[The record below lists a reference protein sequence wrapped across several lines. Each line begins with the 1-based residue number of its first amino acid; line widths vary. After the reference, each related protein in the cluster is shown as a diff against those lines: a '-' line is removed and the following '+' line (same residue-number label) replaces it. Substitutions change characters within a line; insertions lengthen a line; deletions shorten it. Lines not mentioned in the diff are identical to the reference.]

1 MIPSQ
6 LPETAY
12 AAVVAL
18 DWCNRQHAWAMST
31 SASSRPQSGWLINTP
46 EAIDHWAGEIAQAYP
61 GGSIAVVL
69 EQNRGPVAAQLA
81 KYAHL
86 VLCPVHPSS
95 LALYRK
101 TFRPSGAKDDPSD
114 ATALLDLFFRHP
126 DLCPPLK
133 PDSVETRTL
142 QFLVEDRRKF
152 VDEQSRL
159 INRLTDQLKRFYPQI
174 LTWFGDIATPLVADF
189 LTRWPTLRDLKRAR
203 QSTLRRFFYAHRV
216 FDEDLVEKR
225 LAAIAQAVPAV
236 NDEAVLRAGISAVRH
251 LLAMLEQLRTC
262 IADYNHQIATLAKS
276 HPDYEVMRSFPGA
289 GDALAP
295 RLIAALGTDR
305 SRFPTAQALQNYTG
319 ISPVVV
325 RSGRQCWT
333 HYRHACPRFVRQTIH
348 EWAMHSIPY
357 CQWARDFY
365 QQQRAR
371 GKSTHVAVRALA
383 FKWLRILFRCWQD
396 HTPYSD
402 TRYQQALAKRQPT
415 AQPSVQIQW
424 TPIAGF
430 FKLTADYS

>member
-6 LPETAY
+6 SPESAY

-18 DWCNRQHAWAMST
+18 DWANRQHAWAMST
-31 SASSRPQSGWLINTP
+31 SASSHPQSGWLDNTP
-46 EAIDHWAGEIAQAYP
+46 EAIDHWAAGLAQAYP
-61 GGSIAVVL
+61 GRSIAVVL
-69 EQNRGPVAAQLA
+69 EQSRGPVAAQLA
-81 KYAHL
+81 KYVHL

-126 DLCPPLK
+126 ELCPPLK
-133 PDSVETRTL
+133 PDTVETRTL

-159 INRLTDQLKRFYPQI
+159 INRLTDQLKRFYPQV
-174 LTWFGDIATPLVADF
+174 LTWFDDIATPLVADL
-189 LTRWPTLRDLKRAR
+189 LTRWPTLSDLKRAR
-203 QSTLRRFFYAHRV
+203 PSTLRRFFYTHRV
-216 FDEDLVEKR
+216 HDEDLVEKR
-225 LAAIAQAVPAV
+225 LAAIAAAVPAV
-236 NDEAVLRAGISAVRH
+236 SDQAVLRAGVCTVRH
-251 LLAMLEQLRTC
+251 LLAMLEQLRQS
-262 IADYNHQIATLAKS
+262 IADYNHQIADLAKA
-276 HPDYEVMRSFPGA
+276 HPDYEIMRSFPGA

-305 SRFPTAQALQNYTG
+305 SRFATAQALQNYTG
-319 ISPVVV
+319 ISPVVE
-325 RSGRQCWT
+325 RSGRQCWI

-348 EWAMHSIPY
+348 EWALHSIPY
-357 CQWARDFY
+357 CQWARDYY

-383 FKWLRILFRCWQD
+383 YKWLRILYRCWQS

-402 TRYQQALAKRQPT
+402 AHYQQALAKRRPAT
-415 AQPSVQIQW
+415 APAVQIQW
-424 TPIAGF
+424 QSVAGF
-430 FKLTADYS
+430 FKLTPDYS

>member
-18 DWCNRQHAWAMST
+18 DWGNRQHAWAMST
-31 SASSRPQSGWLINTP
+31 SASSRPQTGWLDTQKPSTIGPANCPNLFPPAPSPPSSNSAARSSPSWPNTP
-46 EAIDHWAGEIAQAYP
+46 TSCTLSP
-61 GGSIAVVL
+61 
-69 EQNRGPVAAQLA
+69 
-81 KYAHL
+81 
-86 VLCPVHPSS
+86 PSS

-133 PDSVETRTL
+133 PDSVQTRTL

-174 LTWFGDIATPLVADF
+174 LTWFDDIATPLVADF

-203 QSTLRRFFYAHRV
+203 QSTLRRFFYTHHV

-236 NDEAVLRAGISAVRH
+236 DDEAVLQACVCAVRH
-251 LLAMLEQLRTC
+251 LLAMLEQLRAC

-276 HPDYEVMRSFPGA
+276 TPTMKSCARSP
-289 GDALAP
+289 AP
-295 RLIAALGTDR
+295 AT
-305 SRFPTAQALQNYTG
+305 P
-319 ISPVVV
+319 SP
-325 RSGRQCWT
+325 
-333 HYRHACPRFVRQTIH
+333 
-348 EWAMHSIPY
+348 
-357 CQWARDFY
+357 
-365 QQQRAR
+365 RA
-371 GKSTHVAVRALA
+371 
-383 FKWLRILFRCWQD
+383 
-396 HTPYSD
+396 
-402 TRYQQALAKRQPT
+402 
-415 AQPSVQIQW
+415 
-424 TPIAGF
+424 
-430 FKLTADYS
+430 

>member
-12 AAVVAL
+12 AAVAAL
-18 DWCNRQHAWAMST
+18 DWANRQHAWAMST
-31 SASSRPQSGWLINTP
+31 SASSRPQTGWLDNTP
-46 EAIDHWAGEIAQAYP
+46 EAIDQWAAGLAQAYP

-69 EQNRGPVAAQLA
+69 EQSRGPVTAQLA

-114 ATALLDLFFRHP
+114 AAALLDLFFRHP
-126 DLCPPLK
+126 ELCPPLN
-133 PDSVETRTL
+133 PDSVQTRTL
-142 QFLVEDRRKF
+142 QFLVEDRRKL

-174 LTWFGDIATPLVADF
+174 LTWFDDIATPLVADL
-189 LTRWPTLRDLKRAR
+189 LTRWPTLRDLKHAR
-203 QSTLRRFFYAHRV
+203 PSTLRRFFYTHHV
-216 FDEDLVEKR
+216 HDQDLVEKR
-225 LAAIAQAVPAV
+225 VATIAQAVPAV
-236 NDEAVLRAGISAVRH
+236 KDEAVLFAAVCSVRH
-251 LLAMLEQLRTC
+251 LLALLRQLHASITDYEHH
-262 IADYNHQIATLAKS
+262 IAQLAKS
-276 HPDYEVMRSFPGA
+276 HPDYEIMRSLPGA

-305 SRFPTAQALQNYTG
+305 ARFPTAQALQNYTG
-319 ISPVVV
+319 ISPVVE
-325 RSGRQCWT
+325 RSGRQFWT

-348 EWAMHSIPY
+348 EWALHSIPY
-357 CQWARDFY
+357 CQWARDYY

-383 FKWLRILFRCWQD
+383 YKWLRILFRCWQS
-396 HTPYSD
+396 HMPYSD
-402 TRYQQALAKRQPT
+402 ARYQQALSKRRAAIAPD
-415 AQPSVQIQW
+415 VQIQW
-424 TPIAGF
+424 KSVAGF